1 VDVLGAVY
9 RHKSFAPR
17 VVHLKDGVGSIM
29 MRRHALAE
37 VGRRYRQVRR
47 VWAEQGSQ
55 GVRDWVRRAVAER
68 IAPTVMPLD
77 VRPADVLATDI
88 RVPRRWSPLPFDG
101 EGSLAVNW
109 VMSPPSAGSG
119 GHTTIFRLIEH
130 LERSGNV
137 CRVYLYDIYGGDA
150 AYYSSRLRKVFP
162 GFAGEI
168 SDVAKGMA
176 DAHAVVATAWPTAY
190 PVNADRCRGKRFYLV
205 QDFEPWFY
213 PMGARSVLAD
223 HTYRM
228 GFHAI
233 TAGRFLAAK
242 LSAEYGMATDAFD
255 FGRDSAYHLVNGAGV
270 RDGIVFYAKPE
281 APRRA
286 FELGLMALQLFAERH
301 PDITIHFY
309 GNRIGTLPFP
319 FKDHGLLRP
328 NELNSIYNRCFAGL
342 SLSMTNVSLVPHEML
357 SAGCIPVVNDA
368 EHNRIVLDNKFV
380 HYAPPTPHALAG
392 ALSDVVATKDF
403 AALAASASSSVSA
416 ASWEEAGRIV
426 EKSIR
431 RALMA
436 QADDGAK
443 CELAVGLG

>member
-1 VDVLGAVY
+1 MV
-9 RHKSFAPR
+9 
-17 VVHLKDGVGSIM
+17 
-29 MRRHALAE
+29 
-37 VGRRYRQVRR
+37 
-47 VWAEQGSQ
+47 
-55 GVRDWVRRAVAER
+55 
-68 IAPTVMPLD
+68 
-77 VRPADVLATDI
+77 
-88 RVPRRWSPLPFDG
+88 
-101 EGSLAVNW
+101 VNW
-109 VMSPPSAGSG
+109 VMSPPAAGSG

-130 LERSGNV
+130 LERSGHV

-150 AYYSSRLRKVFP
+150 AYYSSRVRKVFP

-168 SDVAKGMA
+168 SDVANGMA

-190 PVNADRCRGKRFYLV
+190 PVYADQCRGKRFYLV

-213 PMGARSVLAD
+213 PLGARSALAES
-223 HTYRM
+223 TYRM

-242 LSAEYGMATDAFD
+242 LTAEYGMAADAFD
-255 FGRDSAYHLVNGAGV
+255 FGCDTSYHLANAAGR

-286 FELGLMALQLFAERH
+286 FELGLMALQLFAERN

-309 GNRIGTLPFP
+309 GNRIGKLPFS
-319 FKDHGLLRP
+319 FEDHGLLRP
-328 NELNSIYNRCFAGL
+328 SELNRIYNQCFAGL

-380 HYAPPTPHALAG
+380 RYAPPTPHALAD

-403 AALAASASSSVSA
+403 AALASSASASVSS
-416 ASWEEAGRIV
+416 ASWEDAGATV
-426 EKSIR
+426 ERSIR
-431 RALMA
+431 RAVIC
-436 QADDGAK
+436 K
-443 CELAVGLG
+443 

>member
-1 VDVLGAVY
+1 
-9 RHKSFAPR
+9 
-17 VVHLKDGVGSIM
+17 M
-29 MRRHALAE
+29 MRAPVLTE
-37 VGRRYRQVRR
+37 LGRRYRQVRR
-47 VWAEQGSQ
+47 IWAEHGSR
-55 GVRDWVRRAVAER
+55 GLGDKVRRALAAR
-68 IAPTVMPLD
+68 LAPSFVPLE
-77 VRPADVLATDI
+77 VRPADVLAADT
-88 RVPRRWSPLPFDG
+88 RVPRLWSSLPFDG
-101 EGSLAVNW
+101 KEPLVVNW
-109 VMSPPSAGSG
+109 VMSPPAAGSG

-137 CRVYLYDIYGGDA
+137 CRVYLYDIHGGDA
-150 AYYSSRLRKVFP
+150 AYYGPRVRRIFP
-162 GFAGEI
+162 GFSGEI
-168 SDVAKGMA
+168 GDVTRGMA

-190 PVNADRCRGKRFYLV
+190 PVYADPCRGKRLYLV

-213 PMGARSVLAD
+213 PLGARSGLAD

-242 LSAEYGMATDAFD
+242 LKAEYGMSADAFD
-255 FGRDSAYHLVNGAGV
+255 FGCDRAYHLANAAGV

-309 GNRIGTLPFP
+309 GNRIGKLPFP
-319 FKDHGLLRP
+319 FMDHGLLRS
-328 NELNSIYNRCFAGL
+328 NELNAIYNRCFAGL

-368 EHNRIVLDNKFV
+368 EHNRIVLDNEFV
-380 HYAPPTPHALAG
+380 RYAAPTPHALAD
-392 ALSDVVATKDF
+392 ALSDVVTTTDF
-403 AALAASASSSVSA
+403 AKLAASASSSVSS
-416 ASWEEAGRIV
+416 ASWEQAGRVV

-431 RALMA
+431 RLVVRPDPGIKREAA
-436 QADDGAK
+436 IGSA
-443 CELAVGLG
+443 